1 MKGVSQLLGIFKLFK
16 NRTVQ
21 IYAMIFPTTLLI
33 VLFGVYPILYVFY
46 YSFTNYNGFTSP
58 DFVGITNYL
67 RVLHDSS
74 WWLSVFNTLQIGIG
88 VSLVQ
93 VPLSLILAVFVNQ
106 KLRGKN
112 FFRSIIFMPS
122 ITSTAVMGVV
132 FFFLFA
138 SYNGMI
144 NGLLQ
149 QVYLIKGPINWFGSG
164 TLAKIVIGVFLV
176 WHDIG
181 FFMVLFLAA
190 LQKIPGEVYES
201 CKIDGANA
209 VQTFFKVTLPL
220 LGKLFQLISAL
231 SIVNALKLFDSIKAL
246 TNGGPGSQ
254 TEVMTMYIY
263 RYFFE
268 TSGMPQQGYAS
279 AVSIVATLVVGL
291 ITVLYLFYTR
301 KLNYEDKG

>member
-1 MKGVSQLLGIFKLFK
+1 MQNFLGLFK
-16 NRTVQ
+16 KRKFQ
-21 IYAMIFPTTLLI
+21 IYAMIFPTTVLVL
-33 VLFGVYPILYVFY
+33 LFGVYPILYVLY
-46 YSFTNYNGFTSP
+46 YSFTKFNGFTAP
-58 DFVGITNYL
+58 EFVGFSNYL
-67 RVLHDSS
+67 RVINDKS
-74 WWLSVFNTLQIGIG
+74 WWLSVLNTLQIGVG
-88 VSLVQ
+88 VSVIQ
-93 VPLSLILAVFVNQ
+93 VPLALILAVFVNQ
-106 KLRGKN
+106 KIRGRN

-138 SYNGMI
+138 TYNGIVNNM
-144 NGLLQ
+144 LQ
-149 QVYLIKGPINWFGSG
+149 YFNIIEVPIRWFGTG
-164 TLAKIVIGVFLV
+164 ALAKIVIIFFLI
-176 WHDIG
+176 WHDLG

-209 VQTFFKVTLPL
+209 FQTFFKITIPL

-263 RYFFE
+263 NYFFE
-268 TSGMPQQGYAS
+268 TSGMPQRGYAS
-279 AVSIVATLVVGL
+279 AVSIVATLVVGIITL
-291 ITVLYLFYTR
+291 IYLFYTR
-301 KLNYEDKG
+301 KFNHEDEV